1 MALKLVSFEN
11 RTLMTNNIY
20 LLASALKYNII
31 HCEWLLLQEKK
42 VQVIMSLGDSVSLD
56 DSAELL
62 KDPQGLYRNL
72 DIF

>member
-11 RTLMTNNIY
+11 GTLMTNNIY

-31 HCEWLLLQEKK
+31 HCEQLLLQEKK

-56 DSAELL
+56 DSVSS
-62 KDPQGLYRNL
+62 
-72 DIF
+72 

>member
-1 MALKLVSFEN
+1 
-11 RTLMTNNIY
+11 MTNNIY
-20 LLASALKYNII
+20 PLASALKYNII
-31 HCEWLLLQEKK
+31 HCERLLLQEKK

-62 KDPQGLYRNL
+62 KDPQELYRNL